1 MYPSIF
7 YSNASGLYNK
17 LDELKHCI
25 SIYKNIDIICI
36 TETHFNKNIL
46 DSEISIDGYR
56 FFRKDRNFDIHN
68 MGKDDFKEEISG
80 GGGSIIYFK
89 DTLNV
94 TLVQSFYNKAPD
106 SLAIE
111 IDSSIGKFCIAC
123 VYRSPNLNDFLNS
136 VLLSCIKDICKE
148 SNAFETALIGDLN
161 LPDISWETGSLKTGN
176 SSTNNKSLL
185 QQLEFMDVFNQL
197 GLSWGLVNEITRCRM
212 VKGVLQKS
220 LLDQVLYTNDALVS
234 SVKLLSNL
242 GKSDHVS
249 LKIELGIFLD
259 KLTNNSERVVKKPSW
274 SKVLPSNILKYS
286 VENVNWD
293 YTSDDMSSEMMWIEL
308 REKLDGFSGIVPV
321 SRFDSKNRPLNLPW
335 SNSALKRMRKNKD
348 AAWNSFIESPTKEN
362 YSYAFIKDKLYS
374 DEEFRLKSN
383 YEKKLTNN
391 LKTNCKGF
399 YSYLRNKRQLKT
411 GVPTLERDDGSRTS
425 RPAESAEALA
435 EAFSSVFVREPE
447 DLPSVERP
455 KFKSEADILGDFDIS
470 FDRVQHELKSL
481 DCFKSYGPDGVHPKL
496 LKSLSDDSSFVNA
509 VVKLFRKCTDTGK
522 LPQVWKSANLSALFK
537 SGSKTYPL
545 NYRPVSL
552 TCILCKVYE
561 KILRDEI
568 LYFVKSKISPD
579 QHGFVKGK
587 SCLSNLLETMDSV
600 MELIEE
606 GIPVDILYFD
616 FKKAFDRVPHNR
628 LILKLQCLGIDGKVL
643 DVIKDFLIGR
653 TFRVSVQGEF
663 SSFKDIFS
671 GIPQGSVLGPLLFIL
686 FINDL
691 PDCLKSSVKIFADD
705 LKLIA
710 NLSDKRVIDND
721 LKSLEDWERKWL
733 LEFNSEKCKVL
744 HIDLNDNKHVDYVL
758 NGKQLKKTEQEKDL
772 GVLTSGTLLWNDQI
786 ESCISKANQMLCWI
800 SRNLISREKSLML
813 RVYKTLIRPHLEYC
827 VQLWNPAAEHGN
839 WSLILRIESVQRR
852 FTRMIEEVG
861 LLPYSER
868 LRILQLTTLAERR
881 SRGDLIEV
889 YKANKGFSQLAGVL
903 NFSRSGSNLIC
914 KPGNSKSARVTRIR
928 RNFINERVML
938 SWNKLPSDVKNSES
952 LDIFKSNLELF
963 KSKTRAL
970 GISGCGNYWEISDEV
985 LNRIE
990 AGSYL
995 ENKMR
1000 HNEYLKD
1007 NPLAAKKK
1015 FINLH

>member
-1 MYPSIF
+1 M
-7 YSNASGLYNK
+7 
-17 LDELKHCI
+17 
-25 SIYKNIDIICI
+25 
-36 TETHFNKNIL
+36 
-46 DSEISIDGYR
+46 
-56 FFRKDRNFDIHN
+56 
-68 MGKDDFKEEISG
+68 
-80 GGGSIIYFK
+80 
-89 DTLNV
+89 
-94 TLVQSFYNKAPD
+94 
-106 SLAIE
+106 
-111 IDSSIGKFCIAC
+111 
-123 VYRSPNLNDFLNS
+123 
-136 VLLSCIKDICKE
+136 
-148 SNAFETALIGDLN
+148 
-161 LPDISWETGSLKTGN
+161 
-176 SSTNNKSLL
+176 
-185 QQLEFMDVFNQL
+185 
-197 GLSWGLVNEITRCRM
+197 
-212 VKGVLQKS
+212 
-220 LLDQVLYTNDALVS
+220 
-234 SVKLLSNL
+234 
-242 GKSDHVS
+242 
-249 LKIELGIFLD
+249 
-259 KLTNNSERVVKKPSW
+259 
-274 SKVLPSNILKYS
+274 
-286 VENVNWD
+286 
-293 YTSDDMSSEMMWIEL
+293 
-308 REKLDGFSGIVPV
+308 
-321 SRFDSKNRPLNLPW
+321 
-335 SNSALKRMRKNKD
+335 
-348 AAWNSFIESPTKEN
+348 
-362 YSYAFIKDKLYS
+362 
-374 DEEFRLKSN
+374 
-383 YEKKLTNN
+383 
-391 LKTNCKGF
+391 
-399 YSYLRNKRQLKT
+399 
-411 GVPTLERDDGSRTS
+411 
-425 RPAESAEALA
+425 
-435 EAFSSVFVREPE
+435 
-447 DLPSVERP
+447 
-455 KFKSEADILGDFDIS
+455 
-470 FDRVQHELKSL
+470 
-481 DCFKSYGPDGVHPKL
+481 
-496 LKSLSDDSSFVNA
+496 
-509 VVKLFRKCTDTGK
+509 
-522 LPQVWKSANLSALFK
+522 
-537 SGSKTYPL
+537 
-545 NYRPVSL
+545 
-552 TCILCKVYE
+552 
-561 KILRDEI
+561 
-568 LYFVKSKISPD
+568 
-579 QHGFVKGK
+579 
-587 SCLSNLLETMDSV
+587 
-600 MELIEE
+600 
-606 GIPVDILYFD
+606 
-616 FKKAFDRVPHNR
+616 
-628 LILKLQCLGIDGKVL
+628 
-643 DVIKDFLIGR
+643 
-653 TFRVSVQGEF
+653 
-663 SSFKDIFS
+663 S

-710 NLSDKRVIDND
+710 NLSDKTVIDND

-744 HIDLNDNKHVDYVL
+744 HIDLNDNEHLNYVL

-914 KPGNSKSARVTRIR
+914 KPGKSKSAKITRIR

-990 AGSYL
+990 AGNYL